1 MPNDLIALSGYA
13 QTGKDTVAVI
23 LGELYGHRR
32 TAFAD
37 ALRTGLCGV
46 DPWLA
51 PNKTAW
57 RPWRRRLPY
66 RRLSDL
72 WVALGG
78 YDGVKASAYSH
89 DLRVYQ
95 QRYGT
100 EGGRHVHGEECWV
113 SACFRAMDQSKPYVI
128 ADCRFPNEAEAVRD
142 RAGQVWRINR
152 PGVGPATDHISEI
165 AIDDYPFD
173 VVITNDGDLA
183 SLKSKVMEAWN
194 G

>member
-13 QTGKDTVAVI
+13 QTGKDTVAKI
-23 LGELYGHRR
+23 LGELYGFQR

-57 RPWRRRLPY
+57 RPWRRSLPH

-72 WVALGG
+72 WAEFGG

-95 QRYGT
+95 QKYGT
-100 EGGRHVHGEECWV
+100 EGGRHIHGEDCWV
-113 SACFRAMDQSKPYVI
+113 DACFRAMDPLKAYAI
-128 ADCRFPNEAEAVRD
+128 ADCRFPNEAEAVRK
-142 RAGQVWRINR
+142 RGGWVWRINR
-152 PGVGPATDHISEI
+152 PGVKPATDHISEI

-173 VVITNDGDLA
+173 VVITNDGDFAELVD
-183 SLKSKVMEAWN
+183 KVKEAFHA
-194 G
+194 